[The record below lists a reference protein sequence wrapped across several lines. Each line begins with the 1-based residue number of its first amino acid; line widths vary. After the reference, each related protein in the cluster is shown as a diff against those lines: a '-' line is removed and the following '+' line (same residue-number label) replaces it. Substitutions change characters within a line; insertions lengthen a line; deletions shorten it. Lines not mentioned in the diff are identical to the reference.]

1 MGSLGFLLTLVTF
14 PGVVVHELAH
24 KRVCDLFGIPVLEV
38 CYFRLG
44 NPAGYVR
51 HAEPRRYRH
60 ATMITVAPFLLNTV
74 LALVA
79 FSGAVLSTPAGGAVT
94 DVGIVGGI
102 LFWLG
107 LSFGMHAFPS
117 AGDASSLWGQTKSKW
132 RASPTVLLGLPVI
145 ALIHVV
151 NLLRALWLDLVYAIA
166 LFVLV
171 TSTVPSVPV

>member
-14 PGVVVHELAH
+14 PGVIVHELAH

-38 CYFRLG
+38 CYFRIG

-79 FSGAVLSTPAGGAVT
+79 FGGVVLSTSAGGAVT
-94 DVGIVGGI
+94 DVGIVGGV
-102 LFWLG
+102 LCWLG

-117 AGDASSLWGQTKSKW
+117 AGDASALWGQTKSKW
-132 RASPTVLLGLPVI
+132 RTSPTVLLGLPVI

-151 NLLRALWLDLVYAIA
+151 NLLRALWLDLVYAVA

-171 TSTVPSVPV
+171 TSTVTSVPV

>member
-14 PGVVVHELAH
+14 PGVIVHELAH
-24 KRVCDLFGIPVLEV
+24 KRVCDLFGIPVLDV

-44 NPAGYVR
+44 NPAGYVL
-51 HAEPRRYRH
+51 HAEPERYRH
-60 ATMITVAPFLLNTV
+60 HTMVSLAPFLLNTV

-79 FSGAVLSTPAGGAVT
+79 FGGVALSIPAGGSPGDA
-94 DVGIVGGI
+94 GIAGGV

-107 LSFGMHAFPS
+107 ISFGMHAFPS
-117 AGDASSLWGQTKSKW
+117 AGDASALWGQTKSKW

-171 TSTVPSVPV
+171 TSVVPAPIL